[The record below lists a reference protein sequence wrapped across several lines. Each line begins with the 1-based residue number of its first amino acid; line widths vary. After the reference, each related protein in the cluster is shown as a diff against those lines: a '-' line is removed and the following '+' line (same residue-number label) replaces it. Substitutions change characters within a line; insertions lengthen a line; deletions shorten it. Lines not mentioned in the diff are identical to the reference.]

1 MLLVK
6 GVYNMKYKQRK
17 AQLTRQKLVEAARKM
32 FALKG
37 FQQCTM
43 KDIITE
49 AEVGYGTAYV
59 YFPNKDTLFCEV
71 IDTYIHKMLVVAGSP
86 FTPAS
91 VEEAIEKIEK
101 QTEAFLRAAYEH
113 REVFIIIEE
122 AIRHS
127 PIVEDKWKAVR
138 EHFVKGIK
146 KDIEYVQQA
155 GLSKQL
161 DAALIAESWFHL
173 NEHMLFSL
181 VKQEHAD
188 VAHTAKT
195 IVTLYTRGLYQ

>member
-1 MLLVK
+1 
-6 GVYNMKYKQRK
+6 MKYKQRK
-17 AQLTRQKLVEAARKM
+17 AQMTRQKLVEAARKM
-32 FALKG
+32 FSENG
-37 FQQCTM
+37 FQHCTM

-49 AEVGYGTAYV
+49 ANVGYGTAYV

-71 IDTYIHKMLVVAGSP
+71 IDTYIQKMLEVAGSP

-91 VEEAIEKIEK
+91 VDEAVEMIEK
-101 QTEAFLRAAYEH
+101 QTEAFLQAAYEH

-127 PIVEDKWKAVR
+127 PIVDAKWKAVR
-138 EHFVKGIK
+138 EYFIKGIR

-155 GLSKQL
+155 GLAKQL
-161 DAALIAESWFHL
+161 DVTLIAESWFHL

-181 VKQEHAD
+181 VKREHAD

-195 IVTLYTRGLYQ
+195 IVTLYTRGMYQ